1 VDPLVE
7 KLITMIKQ
15 SKDLDSIELYTRL
28 VSHLAFCGAIIS
40 DMVLTNLL
48 AQLQKNAF
56 NTVREYQKIQKAS
69 LNCLSNLINFEL
81 T

>member
-1 VDPLVE
+1 MSNTKVDPLVE

-40 DMVLTNLL
+40 DIVLTNLL
-48 AQLQKNAF
+48 VQL
-56 NTVREYQKIQKAS
+56 
-69 LNCLSNLINFEL
+69 
-81 T
+81 